1 MLAKNNV
8 LLCFALILSGFSCHA
23 LYGQADAAPAAD
35 GLYTADQAHRG
46 EAMYKAQCTSC
57 HGDALDGVGP
67 YPPLSGDDFLSKY
80 EGQPALNLYNM
91 IQKLMPATA
100 PGTLTRPQA
109 ADLLAYI
116 LSFNKFPAG
125 KTEFPSDE
133 DSSEETDPPQAR
145 AQVLVA
151 QSLRNGTFRQWRHH
165 RVAFRCRMN
174 AIRG

>member
-8 LLCFALILSGFSCHA
+8 LLCFALVLSGVFGQA
-23 LYGQADAAPAAD
+23 LYGQADAASAAD

-46 EAMYKAQCTSC
+46 ETAYKTQCSSC
-57 HGDALDGVGP
+57 HGEALDGVGP
-67 YPPLSGDDFLSKY
+67 YPPLSGDDFLTKY
-80 EGQPALNLYNM
+80 QGQPALNLYNM

-125 KTEFPSDE
+125 QD
-133 DSSEETDPPQAR
+133 
-145 AQVLVA
+145 
-151 QSLRNGTFRQWRHH
+151 
-165 RVAFRCRMN
+165 RVSYRR
-174 AIRG
+174 R

>member
-1 MLAKNNV
+1 VLAKNNV
-8 LLCFALILSGFSCHA
+8 LLCFALMLSGISCQA
-23 LYGQADAAPAAD
+23 AYGQADAAPAAD

-46 EAMYKAQCTSC
+46 ETAYKAQCTSC

-80 EGQPALNLYNM
+80 QGQPALNLYNM

-109 ADLLAYI
+109 ADLLGYI

-125 KTEFPSDE
+125 KTEFPTDE
-133 DSSEETDPPQAR
+133 DSLKKLILPKPAPKS
-145 AQVLVA
+145 
-151 QSLRNGTFRQWRHH
+151 
-165 RVAFRCRMN
+165 
-174 AIRG
+174 

>member
-1 MLAKNNV
+1 VLAKKSV
-8 LLCFALILSGFSCHA
+8 TICLALTLAASCGQA
-23 LYGQADAAPAAD
+23 LYAQADAAPGD

-46 EAMYKAQCTSC
+46 ETAYKAQCTSC

-80 EGQPALNLYNM
+80 QGQPALNLYNM

-125 KTEFPSDE
+125 KTDFPADE
-133 DSSEETDPPQAR
+133 DALKKLILPKPAPKT
-145 AQVLVA
+145 
-151 QSLRNGTFRQWRHH
+151 
-165 RVAFRCRMN
+165 
-174 AIRG
+174 

>member
-8 LLCFALILSGFSCHA
+8 LLCFALMLGGISYQA
-23 LYGQADAAPAAD
+23 ANGQADAAPAAD

-46 EAMYKAQCTSC
+46 ETAYKAQCTSC

-67 YPPLSGDDFLSKY
+67 YPPLSGDDFLTKY
-80 EGQPALNLYNM
+80 EGQPALNVYNM

-100 PGTLTRPQA
+100 PGSLTRPQA

-125 KTEFPSDE
+125 KTDLPSDE
-133 DSSEETDPPQAR
+133 DSLKK
-145 AQVLVA
+145 LVVPKPA
-151 QSLRNGTFRQWRHH
+151 PKT
-165 RVAFRCRMN
+165 
-174 AIRG
+174 

>member
-1 MLAKNNV
+1 VLAKNNV
-8 LLCFALILSGFSCHA
+8 LLCFTLMLSGFTYQA

-46 EAMYKAQCTSC
+46 ETMYKAQCTSC

-67 YPPLSGDDFLSKY
+67 YPPLSGDDFLTKY
-80 EGQPALNLYNM
+80 EGQPALNVYNM

-100 PGTLTRPQA
+100 PGSLTRPQA

-125 KTEFPSDE
+125 KTEFPIDE
-133 DSSEETDPPQAR
+133 DSLKKLILPKPAPKS
-145 AQVLVA
+145 
-151 QSLRNGTFRQWRHH
+151 
-165 RVAFRCRMN
+165 
-174 AIRG
+174 